1 MRSDGSLPQG
11 ACAQGLKAGWL
22 ATMPLPHAPHTL
34 TRRAVFAQAWPIM
47 IGQASVPLVGL
58 VDTLIIGRSGSA
70 AALGGVALA
79 GVAMGAAVIDMVF
92 WSFGFL
98 RMGLSGLV
106 AQASGAGERDEVDA
120 LLIRGVVMGLTIG
133 AVLMLLTGPIMAVG
147 FLALPPGGAVAV
159 PARAFVAARFYGA
172 PAALA
177 GFAVNGWLIGRRQTR
192 LALVLQLAMNA
203 INVALDT
210 TLVWHFGL
218 GARGVGLGT
227 AAAEWLALAIGLGL
241 ALGPGGARPRALLRR
256 TGLAAVMARDRLA
269 RLFVVNRDLMIRT
282 VALLILFT
290 WFANAGAR
298 LGATTLAANHV
309 LMQFVAI
316 AAFVLD
322 AFALT
327 AEERVGHAIGSG
339 SRGTFD
345 RALRLTGE
353 FAAIGGAGLSVL
365 FVLAGPWGVAAITT
379 DPHVRATALA
389 YLPFAAVVPLIGAPA
404 WLLDG
409 VFIGATEGRA
419 LRNAALISM
428 LAYLACDFALR
439 PFADSGVWLALLISY
454 ALRAGNLAVRLPALR
469 ARMAQAGLRA
479 PVARGLHMASTPDT
493 RAP

>member
-1 MRSDGSLPQG
+1 MPIAGQTGIDAAP
-11 ACAQGLKAGWL
+11 GLIARAPPGTSRGGHS
-22 ATMPLPHAPHTL
+22 AMTHPDNPSHHAPPHHAPRAL
-34 TRRAVFAQAWPIM
+34 TRRAIVAQAWPIM

-58 VDTLIIGRSGSA
+58 VDTLVIGRMGQAS
-70 AALGGVALA
+70 ALA
-79 GVAMGAAVIDMVF
+79 GVALGAAIIDMVF

-106 AQASGAGERDEVDA
+106 AQASGAGDRDEIDA
-120 LLIRGVVMGLTIG
+120 LLLRGLILGLAIG
-133 AVLMLLTGPIMAVG
+133 AVLTALTRPIMALG
-147 FLALPPGGAVAV
+147 FMALPPGGAVAG

-203 INVALDT
+203 VNIALDV

-227 AAAEWLALAIGLGL
+227 AAAEWIALAIGVALT
-241 ALGPGGARPRALLRR
+241 LGPGGARPAALVRRA
-256 TGLAAVMARDRLA
+256 GWAALIARDRLA
-269 RLFVVNRDLMIRT
+269 RLLVVNRDVMIRT

-298 LGATTLAANHV
+298 LGAVTLAANHV
-309 LMQFVAI
+309 LMQFIAI

-327 AEERVGHAIGSG
+327 AEERVGHALGAG
-339 SRGTFD
+339 SRGGFD
-345 RALRLTGE
+345 RAVRLTGE
-353 FAAIGGAGLSVL
+353 FALVGGA
-365 FVLAGPWGVAAITT
+365 VLAALFLAGGPWLVAAITT
-379 DPHVRATALA
+379 DPDVRRTALTW
-389 YLPFAAVVPLIGAPA
+389 LPFAALAPFLGAPS

-419 LRNAALISM
+419 LRNAALIST
-428 LAYLACDFALR
+428 LGYLACDTLLR
-439 PFADSGVWLALLISY
+439 PLGDGGVWAALLISY
-454 ALRAGNLAVRLPALR
+454 LFRAVTLAVRLPALR
-469 ARMAQAGLRA
+469 SRLAAAA
-479 PVARGLHMASTPDT
+479 PA
-493 RAP
+493 